1 MKKFSKNILGCV
13 CIAMVVFIPLAIMIQ
28 DLYDVIL
35 NIGRGSF
42 ILGIALTPLIII
54 GGINLLRGFG
64 AVLEMDEAKYGN
76 RAGKGWKFY
85 LYLLIHI
92 VSYLA
97 VFYAITNCL

>member
-1 MKKFSKNILGCV
+1 MKKSSKNILGYV
-13 CIAMVVFIPLAIMIQ
+13 FIAMVIFVPLSIMIQ

-42 ILGIALTPLIII
+42 ILGVALTPLIII
-54 GGINLLRGFG
+54 GGVNLLRGFG
-64 AVLEMDEAKYGN
+64 AVLEIDEAKYGN
-76 RAGKGWKFY
+76 RVGKGWKFY

-92 VSYLA
+92 GSYLA